1 MLIAGRMRS
10 PWKIWRDPAGRL
22 SPLRI
27 VTLFCL
33 LTPLAK
39 AVVEFDA
46 IRFDA
51 RPVDNLIHRSGFW
64 ALIILLVALAVT
76 PLARIARFNQVLDVR
91 RMIGVA
97 AFVYAFTHISL
108 FVVDQMFD
116 FAKVAIE
123 IISRV
128 YLIIGFTALLGLTAL
143 ALTSTDA
150 MVRRLGVKHWQRLHQ
165 AIYVIGLLALIH
177 FFQQTKAD
185 VWVPTFA
192 ASLYG
197 WLIAYRLLVK
207 LRQTREPLPMW
218 MLLALTFAISILTF
232 IAEAAG
238 IAIVFKVSA
247 LLVLQTSL
255 EFDLEMIR
263 PGWLALG
270 AGLCV
275 VALGFVRSRFVKAKK
290 RSP

>member
-1 MLIAGRMRS
+1 MRA
-10 PWKIWRDPAGRL
+10 PWKIWCDPAGRL

-27 VTLFCL
+27 VTLLGL
-33 LTPLAK
+33 LAPLAK
-39 AVVEFDA
+39 AIVEFDA

-64 ALIILLVALAVT
+64 ALIILLIALAVT
-76 PLARIARFNQVLDVR
+76 PLARIGRFNRVLDVR

-97 AFVYAFTHISL
+97 AFAYAFTHISL
-108 FVVDQMFD
+108 FIVDQMFD
-116 FAKVAIE
+116 FAKVAME

-143 ALTSTDA
+143 ALTSTDG
-150 MVRRLGVKHWQRLHQ
+150 MVRRLGVKRWQRLHQ
-165 AIYVIGLLALIH
+165 AIYIIGLLALIH

-197 WLIAYRLLVK
+197 WLIGYRLLVK
-207 LRQTREPLPMW
+207 LRQTREPPSTW
-218 MLLALTFAISILTF
+218 MLLALTCAISILTF

-238 IAIVFKVSA
+238 IAIVFKVSP
-247 LLVLQTSL
+247 LRVLQTSL
-255 EFDLEMIR
+255 EFDFEMIR

-275 VALGFVRSRFVKAKK
+275 VALDFTRKRFVKPRK
-290 RSP
+290 RAP